1 MAVALVACGCYPHT
15 PQTEGEG
22 TAVTAENKPVI
33 PVLIA
38 EFIEE
43 LRKVQ
48 KDRGDYHSWSQL
60 DSHVK
65 MVFERRQEN
74 ERMATD

>member
-1 MAVALVACGCYPHT
+1 M
-15 PQTEGEG
+15 
-22 TAVTAENKPVI
+22 TAENKPVI
-33 PVLIA
+33 PSLIA

-60 DSHVK
+60 DSHVAEL
-65 MVFERRQEN
+65 MRRRQEN
-74 ERMATD
+74 E